1 MTKIISTVQ
10 AWFNSELEE
19 LDRVGRNLQVIEF
32 RYSRMKYFLFQYTDI
47 GFPIPRHRTG
57 LLTSNR
63 WKIRPDMLTSLQ
75 KNRDREACGRV
86 NLHAPKLSHERW
98 PPCARE
104 LAVKYEDLSLL
115 LLLGFGLAGRVLV
128 FGSFARW
135 SICTWG
141 SSCRGSCR
149 QLEGF
154 GCQAG
159 REKLPEKSFLVPR
172 TEVFGPPYVSS
183 IELVAISGGRV
194 QVESLSQLFSALL

>member
-1 MTKIISTVQ
+1 M
-10 AWFNSELEE
+10 E
-19 LDRVGRNLQVIEF
+19 
-32 RYSRMKYFLFQYTDI
+32 YFLFQYTDI

-57 LLTSNR
+57 LLPSNR
-63 WKIRPDMLTSLQ
+63 WKIRPDMLRRLQ
-75 KNRDREACGRV
+75 KNRGREACGRV
-86 NLHAPKLSHERW
+86 NLHAPKLSHESW
-98 PPCARE
+98 PPCTGE

-115 LLLGFGLAGRVLV
+115 LLLGFSLAGRVLV

-141 SSCRGSCR
+141 SSCRGSCRRSCFR

-172 TEVFGPPYVSS
+172 TEVFGPPYVSP

-194 QVESLSQLFSALL
+194 QVESLSQFFSALF